1 MKAPSTKTRFE
12 EAQKLLDYGFNTF
25 SFKQFGKK
33 NDVVKEIPVNKGI
46 SSNVDAILENDA
58 GTLIEK
64 GKENDIEQNLMLEE
78 NISAPVTSGQKLG
91 EITFSL
97 NGEILSSINIIAKN
111 NVEKINL
118 FSMAK
123 KVYYSWIDL
132 LRS

>member
-1 MKAPSTKTRFE
+1 MKAPSTKIRFS

-33 NDVVKEIPVNKGI
+33 GDVVKNISIDKGVP
-46 SSNVDAILENDA
+46 SNVDAILETDA

-91 EITFSL
+91 EITFTL
-97 NGEILSSINIIAKN
+97 DGKTLSSINIVAQN
-111 NVEKINL
+111 NVEKTNL

>member
-1 MKAPSTKTRFE
+1 MKAPSTKIRFE

-91 EITFSL
+91 EITFTL
-97 NGEILSSINIIAKN
+97 DGKTLSSINIVAQN

>member
-33 NDVVKEIPVNKGI
+33 NDVVKKIPVNKGI

-78 NISAPVTSGQKLG
+78 NISAPITSGQKLG

>member
-1 MKAPSTKTRFE
+1 MKAPSTKIRFS

-33 NDVVKEIPVNKGI
+33 GDVVNNISIDKGVP
-46 SSNVDAILENDA
+46 SNVDAILETDA

-64 GKENDIEQNLMLEE
+64 GKDKNIEQTLTFEE
-78 NISAPVTSGQKLG
+78 NISAPISKGQKLG
-91 EITFSL
+91 EITFTL
-97 NGEILSSINIIAKN
+97 DGKILSSINIVAQN
-111 NVEKINL
+111 NVEKTNL

-123 KVYYSWIDL
+123 KIYYSWIDL

>member
-1 MKAPSTKTRFE
+1 MKAPSTKIRFE

-64 GKENDIEQNLMLEE
+64 GKENDIEQTLTFEE
-78 NISAPVTSGQKLG
+78 NISAPISKGQKLG
-91 EITFSL
+91 EITFTL
-97 NGEILSSINIIAKN
+97 DGKTLSSINIVAQN
-111 NVEKINL
+111 NVEKTNL

-123 KVYYSWIDL
+123 KIYYSWIDL

>member
-1 MKAPSTKTRFE
+1 MKAPSTKIRFS

-33 NDVVKEIPVNKGI
+33 GDVVKNISIDKGVP
-46 SSNVDAILENDA
+46 SNVDAILETDA

-64 GKENDIEQNLMLEE
+64 GKDIEQTLTFEE
-78 NISAPVTSGQKLG
+78 NISAPISKGQKLG
-91 EITFSL
+91 EITFTL
-97 NGEILSSINIIAKN
+97 DGKILSSINIVAQN
-111 NVEKINL
+111 NVEKNNL

-123 KVYYSWIDL
+123 KIYYSWIDL

>member
-78 NISAPVTSGQKLG
+78 NISAPITSGQKLG

>member
-1 MKAPSTKTRFE
+1 MKAPSTKIRFE

-33 NDVVKEIPVNKGI
+33 GDVVKEIPVNKGI

-91 EITFSL
+91 EITFTL
-97 NGEILSSINIIAKN
+97 DGKTLSSINIVAQN
-111 NVEKINL
+111 NVEKTNL

-123 KVYYSWIDL
+123 KIYYSWIDL

>member
-1 MKAPSTKTRFE
+1 MKAPSTKIRFS

-33 NDVVKEIPVNKGI
+33 GDVVKNISIDKGVP
-46 SSNVDAILENDA
+46 SNVDAILETDA

-64 GKENDIEQNLMLEE
+64 GKDKNIEQTLTFEE
-78 NISAPVTSGQKLG
+78 NISKGQKLG
-91 EITFSL
+91 EITFTL
-97 NGEILSSINIIAKN
+97 DGKILSSINIVAQN
-111 NVEKINL
+111 NVEKTNL

-123 KVYYSWIDL
+123 EIYYSWIDL

>member
-1 MKAPSTKTRFE
+1 MKAPSTKIRFE

>member
-1 MKAPSTKTRFE
+1 MKAPSTKIRFS

-33 NDVVKEIPVNKGI
+33 GDVVKNISIDKGV
-46 SSNVDAILENDA
+46 SSNVDAILETDA

-64 GKENDIEQNLMLEE
+64 GKDKNIEQTLTFEE
-78 NISAPVTSGQKLG
+78 NISAPISKGQKLG
-91 EITFSL
+91 EITFTL
-97 NGEILSSINIIAKN
+97 DGKILSSINIVAQN
-111 NVEKINL
+111 NVEKTNL

-123 KVYYSWIDL
+123 EIYYSWIDL

>member
-1 MKAPSTKTRFE
+1 MKAPSTKIRFE

-78 NISAPVTSGQKLG
+78 NIPAPVTSGQKLG

>member
-1 MKAPSTKTRFE
+1 MKAPSTKIRFE

-33 NDVVKEIPVNKGI
+33 NDVVKEISVNKGI